1 MRNHAPTRR
10 RTPDRSLL
18 CALPTYGGPGQSA
31 PGNRKVT
38 RRVQHHDV
46 GSGACARGKGRRGP
60 AKTETHTWGMNF
72 ELLRDCWPD
81 SSTSKC
87 AETAKL
93 SEADFRAIPFTDAW
107 YFGAAMQAFVGK
119 RDAAVRLLQ
128 AASEHGLC
136 VYPSVDQDP
145 LFDKIRAS
153 MQIQ

>member
-1 MRNHAPTRR
+1 MMLGQVLVREGKVEE
-10 RTPDRSLL
+10 
-18 CALPTYGGPGQSA
+18 ALPKLKLIPG
-31 PGNRKVT
+31 
-38 RRVQHHDV
+38 
-46 GSGACARGKGRRGP
+46 
-60 AKTETHTWGMNF
+60 GMNF

-153 MQIQ
+153 TEFKAVRQAGIECQNKLAPYAKMQIQ